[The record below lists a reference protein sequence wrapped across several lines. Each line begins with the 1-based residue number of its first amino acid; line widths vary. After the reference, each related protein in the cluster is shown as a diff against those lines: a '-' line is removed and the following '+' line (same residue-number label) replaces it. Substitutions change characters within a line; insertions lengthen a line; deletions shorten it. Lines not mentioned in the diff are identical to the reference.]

1 MVCIGAIS
9 FAFIQLEFVQIL
21 EALDLSLSPNLEN
34 FNYFKISGFWE
45 YFYIYQRRYKGSI
58 EFPHTY
64 YPDSPIVNILH
75 IIMVYL
81 LNYKSNVGTMP
92 LTIGFPLMFFF
103 FCFRNP
109 VQDST
114 LHFILISLSLLQ
126 SVTVF
131 QNLFAFYGHDTFEEY
146 GQVFFRMSLDVGL
159 SDVFSCLD

>member
-1 MVCIGAIS
+1 MVCIGEIS
-9 FAFIQLEFVQIL
+9 FAFIQLEFRFLKLQIY
-21 EALDLSLSPNLEN
+21 LSPNLGN

-45 YFYIYQRRYKGSI
+45 YFYIYQRRQKDSI

-64 YPDSPIVNILH
+64 HPNSPIVNIL
-75 IIMVYL
+75 
-81 LNYKSNVGTMP
+81 NYKSNIATKP
-92 LTIGFPLMFFF
+92 LTIGFPLMVFLFF

-109 VQDST
+109 VKDST
-114 LHFILISLSLLQ
+114 LHLILISLSLLK

>member
-1 MVCIGAIS
+1 MRRSHLSFVSLSPCMYCHFVLPAFKIFFLCFLISLIMVCIGAIS

-21 EALDLSLSPNLEN
+21 EALDLYLSPNLEN

-45 YFYIYQRRYKGSI
+45 YFYIYQRRYKDSI

-109 VQDST
+109 V
-114 LHFILISLSLLQ
+114 
-126 SVTVF
+126 
-131 QNLFAFYGHDTFEEY
+131 
-146 GQVFFRMSLDVGL
+146 
-159 SDVFSCLD
+159 